1 MSEAAKKEQS
11 NVIQFKQKP
20 VSAKTVAFTERSD
33 SLDAK
38 RGYCESAEVKRAL
51 FPTADAV
58 IYLYDNGD
66 GLPCAV
72 GFTGR
77 KTKASFRYRFEDVR
91 RCVAY
96 TDEWLARCADQVAAK
111 EKRQAEKSAFKTS
124 LTVGAVLYTSW
135 GYEQTNVE
143 FYQVVEVSK
152 SGKSVKIRGIAG
164 DYTPTADMQGDNMP
178 IIDRFIGEILSRRVH
193 GSTGRDAVRINSV
206 CTAWVWDGKPKY
218 STSYA

>member
-1 MSEAAKKEQS
+1 MNEAAKNEQS
-11 NVIQFKQKP
+11 NVVQFQP
-20 VSAKTVAFTERSD
+20 VLAKTKAFTEKSD

-38 RGYCESAEVKRAL
+38 RGFSEIEGVKRTL

-58 IYLYDNGD
+58 IYSYDNSD

-77 KTKASFRYRFEDVR
+77 KIKASFRYRFEDAQR
-91 RCVAY
+91 RVAY
-96 TDEWLARCADQVAAK
+96 TDKWLARCIDQVAEK
-111 EKRQAEKSAFKTS
+111 EKRQAEKRAFKTS
-124 LTVGAVLYTSW
+124 LTVGSILYSSW
-135 GYEQTNVE
+135 GYEQTNID

-152 SGKSVKIRGIAG
+152 SGKSVKIREIAC

-178 IIDRFIGEILSRRVH
+178 IVDRFIGEVISRRV
-193 GSTGRDAVRINSV
+193 SACLGRDAIKLNSYSS
-206 CTAWVWDGKPKY
+206 ARLWDGKPKY